1 MGESR
6 DLLPKDIKDVF
17 YVGMQLLL
25 FLIYILWDQPIW
37 ELQLSPVFYYF
48 SWPLLIFAVVLFV
61 YALWNV
67 RHSLSPY
74 PSPKEHAK
82 LKTHGAFSFSR
93 HPIYSSI
100 IIGLSAWSV
109 LQENINQMIISFLLL
124 IFFYIKARYEEKLLK
139 RKFPEYLS
147 YQEQTGMLFPKSL
160 RFRL

>member
-1 MGESR
+1 M
-6 DLLPKDIKDVF
+6 KDVF

-25 FLIYILWDQPIW
+25 FLFYVLWDQPFW
-37 ELQLSPVFYYF
+37 ELQLPTIFYYI

-61 YALWNV
+61 YALWNL

-82 LKTHGAFSFSR
+82 LKTKGAFAFSR
-93 HPIYSSI
+93 HPIYSAI
-100 IIGLSAWSV
+100 IIGLSAWSI
-109 LQENINQMIISFLLL
+109 LQENINQMLISFLLL

-139 RKFPEYLS
+139 SKFDEYRS

-160 RFRL
+160 RLRL

>member
-1 MGESR
+1 
-6 DLLPKDIKDVF
+6 
-17 YVGMQLLL
+17 MQLLL
-25 FLIYILWDQPIW
+25 FLIYILWDQPII
-37 ELQLSPVFYYF
+37 EFPLHQAFYYIGWTSLF
-48 SWPLLIFAVVLFV
+48 FAVVLFG
-61 YALWNV
+61 YALWNL

-139 RKFPEYLS
+139 RKFPKYGS

-160 RFRL
+160 KFRL